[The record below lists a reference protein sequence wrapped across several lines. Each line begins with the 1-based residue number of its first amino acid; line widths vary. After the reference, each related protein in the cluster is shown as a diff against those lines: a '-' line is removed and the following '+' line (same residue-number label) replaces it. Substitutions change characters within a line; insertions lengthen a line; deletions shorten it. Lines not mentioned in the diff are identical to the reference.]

1 MLQPILI
8 WFWPNFDPKLFWTQK
23 INIFAP
29 IFLDTVFFNPKFF
42 WFLSFLAKKSF
53 VPKILSDPKFVCIQK
68 FLGPKIYWT
77 QTFLENTYFD
87 QKILLDPNVFGPKFF
102 CAQNIFAPT
111 FSTQTLFGPWSLLP
125 FWSRIF
131 SCDGQLKKWRCH
143 SFR

>member
-1 MLQPILI
+1 MSQPILI

-29 IFLDTVFFNPKFF
+29 IFLDTVFLNPKFF

-77 QTFLENTYFD
+77 QTFFVKHLFWPKNSFR
-87 QKILLDPNVFGPKFF
+87 PKFF
-102 CAQNIFAPT
+102 STQIFLCSKYFCPNIFHPN
-111 FSTQTLFGPWSLLP
+111 TLWTL
-125 FWSRIF
+125 I
-131 SCDGQLKKWRCH
+131 
-143 SFR
+143 SFTVLVPYF